1 MSVGSSKPLGPIQ
14 FKSEWRTGEPPEHK
28 AACQVIIDHFKTKNY
43 NVFANLKVWKSQGFI
58 TEDGDRGDFGQRYF
72 YFLDILAQ
80 RPIDDNI
87 SSTYWVEVD
96 GDIHT
101 NPWYASKD
109 RKKEE
114 IVYMII
120 HKLDPYLVRFKV
132 DELVK
137 TRIKGKWVEPVF
149 TRFDEIEQQLRIR
162 RHGFYVGLTG
172 F

>member
-1 MSVGSSKPLGPIQ
+1 MSVGSKPLGRVQ

-28 AACQVIIDHFKTKNY
+28 RACQVIIDHFKTKNY
-43 NVFANLKVWKSQGFI
+43 NVFANLKVWKTQGFI
-58 TEDGDRGDFGQRYF
+58 TEDGDRGDFGPRYS
-72 YFLDILAQ
+72 YFLDVLAQ

-87 SSTYWVEVD
+87 SSTYWIEVD

-120 HKLDPYLVRFKV
+120 HRLDPYIVRFKV
-132 DELVK
+132 EELTRVK
-137 TRIKGKWVEPVF
+137 
-149 TRFDEIEQQLRIR
+149 RFDPIYTTYDQIEQQLRIR
-162 RHGFYVGLTG
+162 RRGFYVGMTG